1 MSEYNPSDRYIGSA
15 NDADDKEWTG
25 QSGGTQDALNAARA
39 RLNAAYEA
47 TREKSTQA
55 LKQAEDYVRKSPLEA
70 VGYAAG
76 IAAVVGL
83 VAGLLLG
90 RKD

>member
-1 MSEYNPSDRYIGSA
+1 MSEHNYNDRYPGSA
-15 NDADDKEWTG
+15 NDADEQESTG
-25 QSGGTQDALNAARA
+25 QYGGTQDALNSARA
-39 RLNAAYEA
+39 RLNAAYET

-55 LKQAEDYVRKSPLEA
+55 LKQAEEYVRKSPLEA

-76 IAAVVGL
+76 IAAVIGL